1 MNDKNEFILHIAGLI
16 VLSALAVFFAIL
28 QAKYK
33 VEITDVGIIR
43 CWLRRMPM
51 KLVMATPIPKVRTA
65 KDVFFIVRSYSELEL
80 RLYLERI

>member
-33 VEITDVGIIR
+33 VEITDVGIILGLVASL
-43 CWLRRMPM
+43 CGAKTYQSLR
-51 KLVMATPIPKVRTA
+51 KK
-65 KDVFFIVRSYSELEL
+65 E
-80 RLYLERI
+80 